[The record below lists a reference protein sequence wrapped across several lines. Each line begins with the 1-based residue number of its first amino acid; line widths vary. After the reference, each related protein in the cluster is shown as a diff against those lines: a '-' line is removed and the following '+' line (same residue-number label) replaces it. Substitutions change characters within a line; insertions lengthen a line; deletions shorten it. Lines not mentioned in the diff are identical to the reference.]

1 MEYPKPFMSIS
12 TLAEHLELSVRTV
25 EEWVRIGKLPKPIER
40 TPGGKR
46 LWIWKDVVKAMEA
59 MRAEKADEEREARMQ
74 AAVARMLERPR

>member
-1 MEYPKPFMSIS
+1 MEYPKPFMSIT
-12 TLAEHLELSVRTV
+12 TLAEHLDLSVRTV
-25 EEWVRIGKLPKPIER
+25 EEWVRIGKLPKPIEH